1 MDTDGTLANKVI
13 DADSHINLA
22 EQELDDMVV
31 KVLVKRQP
39 VATDLR
45 LIMAISKC
53 VRTWNALAMKPKK
66 SPKWHAKTPKQGKP
80 PSVIQKPT
88 KSAKNVQNMLN
99 DVLYAFAKFDADTAQ
114 KVIAQDQEID
124 DMYKSASRAVLTY
137 VMEDSRNV
145 AKIIDIMWVLRSLE
159 ERIAAHARN
168 MAEQLLY
175 CITGEDVRYQKSAQK
190 IAEQQTT
197 NN

>member
-1 MDTDGTLANKVI
+1 MNIISEHLSKSYDNDLKNLVNQFLNMGEMAQANVTEALQALMDTDGTLANKVI

-88 KSAKNVQNMLN
+88 KSAK
-99 DVLYAFAKFDADTAQ
+99 TC
-114 KVIAQDQEID
+114 
-124 DMYKSASRAVLTY
+124 
-137 VMEDSRNV
+137 
-145 AKIIDIMWVLRSLE
+145 KICSMTCYMPLPNL
-159 ERIAAHARN
+159 
-168 MAEQLLY
+168 MP
-175 CITGEDVRYQKSAQK
+175 TPPKK
-190 IAEQQTT
+190 
-197 NN
+197 

>member
-1 MDTDGTLANKVI
+1 MRADVERIGDETKKIAKMARKDT
-13 DADSHINLA
+13 
-22 EQELDDMVV
+22 
-31 KVLVKRQP
+31 
-39 VATDLR
+39 
-45 LIMAISKC
+45 
-53 VRTWNALAMKPKK
+53 
-66 SPKWHAKTPKQGKP
+66 KTGQAPIGYSEAYQIG
-80 PSVIQKPT
+80 
-88 KSAKNVQNMLN
+88 KNVQNMLN